1 MMASYLK
8 SHEIFMSDLNKIVKN
23 NQVKYMQIDTE
34 SWEESENL
42 TLCNL
47 TLCKFNWLKLDV
59 FVTVLFFFPSK
70 LYYLLYTL
78 VILKL
83 NILSSAERQVFLNFW
98 SAPDKRLQKDF
109 LHLLINLP
117 RGKYFVFYQNNS
129 LCFMLSLIRK
139 QNHLNIKKAFG
150 FTAM

>member
-1 MMASYLK
+1 MASYLK

-59 FVTVLFFFPSK
+59 FVTGVFFFFFVSFI
-70 LYYLLYTL
+70 
-78 VILKL
+78 V
-83 NILSSAERQVFLNFW
+83 
-98 SAPDKRLQKDF
+98 
-109 LHLLINLP
+109 
-117 RGKYFVFYQNNS
+117 YFGNT
-129 LCFMLSLIRK
+129 K
-139 QNHLNIKKAFG
+139 
-150 FTAM
+150 T